1 MTILHHSTYT
11 NYHEQNID
19 EIMRIIGS
27 FDETL
32 KTLNE
37 RYNDIIANYNRFD
50 TRLSDFEIEVKK
62 LRNQFSDFKT
72 ELNLNVTNFK
82 GELLT
87 KINTQNDKIDKLVA
101 DVNNRLQN
109 LGENILIYNQLT
121 GTYTTLSELMNAIL
135 ALSRNGVYSLNEL
148 ANIHI
153 NVQQFD
159 SLNMSVYD
167 FDWNNKKLLASYQ

>member
-11 NYHEQNID
+11 NYHEQNLD
-19 EIMRIIGS
+19 EIMRVIGS

-37 RYNDIIANYNRFD
+37 RYTDIIANYNRFD

-82 GELLT
+82 GELIT

-148 ANIHI
+148 ANLHI

-159 SLNMSVYD
+159 SLNMTVYD
-167 FDWNNKKLLASYQ
+167 FDWNSKKVLASYQ

>member
-11 NYHEQNID
+11 NYHEQNLD

-37 RYNDIIANYNRFD
+37 RYTDIIANYNRFD

-82 GELLT
+82 GEVIT
-87 KINTQNDKIDKLVA
+87 KINTQNDKIDKLVT

-148 ANIHI
+148 ANLHI

>member
-11 NYHEQNID
+11 NYHEQNLD
-19 EIMRIIGS
+19 EIMLIIGN
-27 FDETL
+27 FDVTL

-82 GELLT
+82 GELIT

-148 ANIHI
+148 ANLHL

-159 SLNMSVYD
+159 ELNMTIYD

>member
-11 NYHEQNID
+11 NYHEQNLD

-82 GELLT
+82 GEVIT

-135 ALSRNGVYSLNEL
+135 ALSHNGVYSLNEL
-148 ANIHI
+148 ANLHI

-167 FDWNNKKLLASYQ
+167 FDWNNKKVLASYQ

>member
-11 NYHEQNID
+11 NYHEQNLD

-82 GELLT
+82 GEVIT
-87 KINTQNDKIDKLVA
+87 KIDTQNDKIDKLVA

-148 ANIHI
+148 ANLHI

-167 FDWNNKKLLASYQ
+167 FDWNNKKVLASYQ

>member
-11 NYHEQNID
+11 NYHEQNLD

-72 ELNLNVTNFK
+72 ELKLNMVNFT
-82 GELLT
+82 GELT
-87 KINTQNDKIDKLVA
+87 SRINQQNDKIDKLVA

-148 ANIHI
+148 ANLHI

-167 FDWNNKKLLASYQ
+167 FDWNNKKVLASYQ

>member
-19 EIMRIIGS
+19 EVMRIIGG

-82 GELLT
+82 GELIT

-148 ANIHI
+148 ANLHI

-159 SLNMSVYD
+159 DLHVSVYD
-167 FDWNNKKLLASYQ
+167 FEWNSKKVLASYQ

>member
-11 NYHEQNID
+11 NYHEQNLD

-82 GELLT
+82 GEVIT

-148 ANIHI
+148 ANLHI
-153 NVQQFD
+153 NVKQFD

-167 FDWNNKKLLASYQ
+167 FDWNNKKVLASYQ

>member
-11 NYHEQNID
+11 NYHEQNLD

-32 KTLNE
+32 KTLND

-62 LRNQFSDFKT
+62 LHNQFSDFKT

-148 ANIHI
+148 ANLHI

>member
-11 NYHEQNID
+11 NYHEQNLD

-32 KTLNE
+32 KMLNE
-37 RYNDIIANYNRFD
+37 RYTDIIANYNRFD

-82 GELLT
+82 GELIT

-148 ANIHI
+148 ANLHI

>member
-11 NYHEQNID
+11 NYHEQNLD

-32 KTLNE
+32 KMLNE
-37 RYNDIIANYNRFD
+37 RYTDIIANYNRFD

-82 GELLT
+82 GELIT

-148 ANIHI
+148 ANLHI
-153 NVQQFD
+153 NVKQFD

>member
-11 NYHEQNID
+11 NYHEQNLD
-19 EIMRIIGS
+19 EIMRIIGN
-27 FDETL
+27 FDSTLETL
-32 KTLNE
+32 NK
-37 RYNDIIANYNRFD
+37 RYNDIDANYNRFD
-50 TRLSDFEIEVKK
+50 TRLLDFENEVKM

-148 ANIHI
+148 ANLRL

-159 SLNMSVYD
+159 ELNMTVYD
-167 FDWNNKKLLASYQ
+167 FDWNNKKLLVSYQ

>member
-11 NYHEQNID
+11 NFHEQNLD

-82 GELLT
+82 GEVIT

-148 ANIHI
+148 ANLHI

-167 FDWNNKKLLASYQ
+167 FDWNNKKVLASYQ

>member
-11 NYHEQNID
+11 NYHEQNLD

-37 RYNDIIANYNRFD
+37 RYTDIIANYNRFD

-82 GELLT
+82 GEVIT

-148 ANIHI
+148 SNLHI

-167 FDWNNKKLLASYQ
+167 FDWNNKKVLASYQ

>member
-11 NYHEQNID
+11 NYHEQNLD

-32 KTLNE
+32 KTLND

-135 ALSRNGVYSLNEL
+135 VLSRNGVYSLNEL
-148 ANIHI
+148 ANLHI

-159 SLNMSVYD
+159 SLNMSVYN

>member
-11 NYHEQNID
+11 NYHEQNLD

-82 GELLT
+82 GEVIT
-87 KINTQNDKIDKLVA
+87 KIDTQNDKIDKLVA

-148 ANIHI
+148 ANLHI
-153 NVQQFD
+153 NIQQFD

-167 FDWNNKKLLASYQ
+167 FDWNNKKVLASYQ

>member
-11 NYHEQNID
+11 NYHEQNLD
-19 EIMRIIGS
+19 EIMRIIGN

-37 RYNDIIANYNRFD
+37 RYNGIIENYNRFD

-82 GELLT
+82 GELIT

-148 ANIHI
+148 ANLHL

-159 SLNMSVYD
+159 ELNMTVYD

>member
-11 NYHEQNID
+11 NYHEQNLD

-37 RYNDIIANYNRFD
+37 RYLDIIANYNRFD

-87 KINTQNDKIDKLVA
+87 KIKTQNDKIDKLVA

-135 ALSRNGVYSLNEL
+135 ALSRGGVYSLNEL
-148 ANIHI
+148 ANLHL

-159 SLNMSVYD
+159 ELNMTVYD
-167 FDWNNKKLLASYQ
+167 FDWNNKKLLSSYQ

>member
-11 NYHEQNID
+11 NYHEQNLD

-37 RYNDIIANYNRFD
+37 RYTDIIANYNRFD
-50 TRLSDFEIEVKK
+50 TRLLDFENEVKM

-82 GELLT
+82 GELIT
-87 KINTQNDKIDKLVA
+87 KINTQNDKIDKLVT

-148 ANIHI
+148 ANLHI

-167 FDWNNKKLLASYQ
+167 FDWNNKKLLSSYQ

>member
-11 NYHEQNID
+11 NYHEQNLD

-32 KTLNE
+32 KTLND

-62 LRNQFSDFKT
+62 LRNHFSDFKT

-82 GELLT
+82 GELIT
-87 KINTQNDKIDKLVA
+87 KINTQNDKIDKLVT

-148 ANIHI
+148 ANLHI

-159 SLNMSVYD
+159 SLNMTVYD
-167 FDWNNKKLLASYQ
+167 FDWNSKKVLASYQ

>member
-11 NYHEQNID
+11 NYHEQNLD
-19 EIMRIIGS
+19 EIMRIIGE
-27 FDETL
+27 FDSTL
-32 KTLNE
+32 KVLNE
-37 RYNDIIANYNRFD
+37 RYNDIVANYNKFD
-50 TRLSDFEIEVKK
+50 VRMLEFENDVKK
-62 LRNQFSDFKT
+62 LHNQFSDFKV
-72 ELNLNVTNFK
+72 ELNLKMTNFT
-82 GELLT
+82 GELT
-87 KINTQNDKIDKLVA
+87 SRINTQNEKIDKLVA

-148 ANIHI
+148 ANLHI

-159 SLNMSVYD
+159 SLNMTVYD
-167 FDWNNKKLLASYQ
+167 FDWNNKKVLSSYQ

>member
-11 NYHEQNID
+11 NYHEQNLD

-50 TRLSDFEIEVKK
+50 ARLSDFEIEVKK

-82 GELLT
+82 GELIT
-87 KINTQNDKIDKLVA
+87 KINTQNEKIDKLVA

-148 ANIHI
+148 ANLHI

-167 FDWNNKKLLASYQ
+167 FDWNSKKVLASYQ

>member
-11 NYHEQNID
+11 NYHEQNLD
-19 EIMRIIGS
+19 EIMRIIGN

-37 RYNDIIANYNRFD
+37 RYNGIIENYNRFD

-82 GELLT
+82 GELIT
-87 KINTQNDKIDKLVA
+87 KINMQNDKIDKLVA

-148 ANIHI
+148 ANLHL

-159 SLNMSVYD
+159 ELNMTVYD
-167 FDWNNKKLLASYQ
+167 FDWNNKKILASYQ

>member
-11 NYHEQNID
+11 NYHEQNLD

-37 RYNDIIANYNRFD
+37 RYNGIIENYNRFD

-87 KINTQNDKIDKLVA
+87 KIKTQNDKIDKLVT

-148 ANIHI
+148 ANLHL

-159 SLNMSVYD
+159 ELNMTVYD
-167 FDWNNKKLLASYQ
+167 FDWNNKKILASYQ

>member
-11 NYHEQNID
+11 NYHEQNLD

-82 GELLT
+82 GEVIT

-148 ANIHI
+148 ANLHI

-167 FDWNNKKLLASYQ
+167 FDWNNKKVLASYQ

>member
-11 NYHEQNID
+11 NYHEQNLD

-82 GELLT
+82 GEVIT

-148 ANIHI
+148 ANLHI

>member
-11 NYHEQNID
+11 NFHEQNLD

-82 GELLT
+82 GEVIT

-148 ANIHI
+148 ANLHI

>member
-11 NYHEQNID
+11 NFHEQNLD

-62 LRNQFSDFKT
+62 LHNQFSDFKT

-82 GELLT
+82 GEVIT

-135 ALSRNGVYSLNEL
+135 ALLRNGVYSLNEL
-148 ANIHI
+148 ANLHI

-167 FDWNNKKLLASYQ
+167 FDWNNKKVLASYQ

>member
-11 NYHEQNID
+11 NYHEQNLD
-19 EIMRIIGS
+19 EIMRIIGN
-27 FDETL
+27 FDSTLETL
-32 KTLNE
+32 NK
-37 RYNDIIANYNRFD
+37 RYNDIVANYNRFD
-50 TRLSDFEIEVKK
+50 TRLLDFENKVKM

-148 ANIHI
+148 ANLRL

-159 SLNMSVYD
+159 ELHMTVYD
-167 FDWNNKKLLASYQ
+167 FDWNNKKLLSSYQ

>member
-11 NYHEQNID
+11 NYHEQNLD

-32 KTLNE
+32 KTLND

-148 ANIHI
+148 ANLHI

>member
-11 NYHEQNID
+11 NYHEQNLD

-37 RYNDIIANYNRFD
+37 RYTDIIANYNRFD

-82 GELLT
+82 GELIT

-135 ALSRNGVYSLNEL
+135 ALSRHGVYSLNEL
-148 ANIHI
+148 ANLHI

-167 FDWNNKKLLASYQ
+167 FDWNNKKVLASYQ

>member
-11 NYHEQNID
+11 NYHEQNLD
-19 EIMRIIGS
+19 EIMRIIGN
-27 FDETL
+27 FDSTLETL
-32 KTLNE
+32 NK
-37 RYNDIIANYNRFD
+37 RYNDIVANYNRFD
-50 TRLSDFEIEVKK
+50 TRLLDFENEVKM

-82 GELLT
+82 GELIT
-87 KINTQNDKIDKLVA
+87 KINTQNDKIDKLVT

-109 LGENILIYNQLT
+109 LGENLLIYNQLT

-148 ANIHI
+148 ANLRL

-159 SLNMSVYD
+159 ELNMTVYD

>member
-11 NYHEQNID
+11 NYHEQNLD
-19 EIMRIIGS
+19 EIMRIIGN
-27 FDETL
+27 FDSTLETL
-32 KTLNE
+32 NK
-37 RYNDIIANYNRFD
+37 RYNDIVANYNRFD
-50 TRLSDFEIEVKK
+50 TRLLDFENEVKM

-148 ANIHI
+148 ANLRL

-159 SLNMSVYD
+159 ELNMTV
-167 FDWNNKKLLASYQ
+167 

>member
-1 MTILHHSTYT
+1 
-11 NYHEQNID
+11 
-19 EIMRIIGS
+19 MRIIGE
-27 FDETL
+27 FDSTL
-32 KTLNE
+32 KVLNE
-37 RYNDIIANYNRFD
+37 RYNDIVANYNRFD

-82 GELLT
+82 GELIT

-148 ANIHI
+148 ANLHI

-159 SLNMSVYD
+159 SLNMTVYD
-167 FDWNNKKLLASYQ
+167 FDWNNKKVLSSYQ

>member
-1 MTILHHSTYT
+1 MPILHHSTYT
-11 NYHEQNID
+11 NYHEQNLD

-37 RYNDIIANYNRFD
+37 RYTDIIANYNRFD

-82 GELLT
+82 GELIT

-135 ALSRNGVYSLNEL
+135 ALSRNGIYSLNEL
-148 ANIHI
+148 ANLHI

-159 SLNMSVYD
+159 SLNMTVYD
-167 FDWNNKKLLASYQ
+167 FDWNSKKVLASYQ

>member
-11 NYHEQNID
+11 NYHEQNLD

-82 GELLT
+82 GELIT
-87 KINTQNDKIDKLVA
+87 KINIQNDKIDKLVA

-135 ALSRNGVYSLNEL
+135 ALSRNDVYSLNEL
-148 ANIHI
+148 ENLHI

>member
-11 NYHEQNID
+11 NYHEQNLD
-19 EIMRIIGS
+19 EIMRIIGN
-27 FDETL
+27 FDSTLETL
-32 KTLNE
+32 NK
-37 RYNDIIANYNRFD
+37 RYNDIVANYNRFD
-50 TRLSDFEIEVKK
+50 TRLSDFEIEVKN

-82 GELLT
+82 GELIT
-87 KINTQNDKIDKLVA
+87 KINIQNDKIDKLVT

-148 ANIHI
+148 ANLRL

-159 SLNMSVYD
+159 ELNMTVYD